1 MRKIKVMSSYN
12 RALDCLSL
20 AAALGQQ
27 GRIKAA
33 ANAFQAALR
42 EPSLTAAIETINAS
56 NQLAARAVRASAKRV
71 KAGEDCSDDE
81 LYADTIDLDDDEID
95 QALNGDGV
103 DIDIDADLDESI
115 DDEEEDVIDLDADY
129 DEDDFDPNFEIE
141 SSEEDLDGEETEAEF
156 GQLVASM
163 LRRNNR

>member
-56 NQLAARAVRASAKRV
+56 NQLAARTARASAKRV
-71 KAGEDCSDDE
+71 KAGEDCSDVE
-81 LYADTIDLDDDEID
+81 VYADAIDLDDDEID
-95 QALNGDGV
+95 EVLNGDGV
-103 DIDIDADLDESI
+103 DIDADLDESI